1 MKSLAVRRVERDRSA
16 NSFVVS
22 LREDDQPRRQ
32 FDIHIG
38 LSEGIA
44 IRMMLDGEVA
54 PRPLTH
60 DLFVLALERVG
71 VTLKHVIMTHVS
83 NGTYFAE
90 IILSPESGD
99 DTVVSCRPSD
109 ALALALRSNAPIYA
123 QESLLDE
130 VARVPDD
137 SEDSSTEILDEFKE
151 FIENINPDDFDI

>member
-1 MKSLAVRRVERDRSA
+1 MKSLSVRRVERDRSS

-32 FDIHIG
+32 FDILIG
-38 LSEGIA
+38 LSEGVA

-60 DLFVLALERVG
+60 DLFVLALERVN
-71 VTLKHVIMTHVS
+71 VSLKHVVITHVS

-90 IILSPESGD
+90 LTLSQ
-99 DTVVSCRPSD
+99 DTGEDTTVSCRPSD

-130 VARVPDD
+130 VGQVPAEEET
-137 SEDSSTEILDEFKE
+137 SAEIMDEFKE
-151 FIENINPDDFDI
+151 FIENISPDDFDI

>member
-1 MKSLAVRRVERDRSA
+1 VKSLSVRRVERDRSS

-22 LREDDQPRRQ
+22 LREDDHPRRQ
-32 FDIHIG
+32 FDIYIG

-71 VTLKHVIMTHVS
+71 VTLKHVVITHVS

-90 IILSPESGD
+90 IVLSPEAGEG
-99 DTVVSCRPSD
+99 TVVSCRPSD
-109 ALALALRSNAPIYA
+109 ALALALRSNSPIYA

-130 VARVPDD
+130 VARVPDE
-137 SEDSSTEILDEFKE
+137 SEDSSAEILDEFKE

>member
-1 MKSLAVRRVERDRSA
+1 MRSLAVRRVERDRSS

-32 FDIHIG
+32 FDIFIG
-38 LSEGIA
+38 LSEGVA
-44 IRMMLDGEVA
+44 IRMMLDGETA

-60 DLFVLALERVG
+60 DLFVLALEKLG
-71 VTLKHVIMTHVS
+71 VSLKHVVITHVS
-83 NGTYFAE
+83 DGTYFAE
-90 IILSPESGD
+90 IVLSTDSGD

-130 VARVPDD
+130 VGQVP
-137 SEDSSTEILDEFKE
+137 SEGEDSSAEILDEFKE

>member
-1 MKSLAVRRVERDRSA
+1 MKSLAVRRVERDRSS

-71 VTLKHVIMTHVS
+71 VTLKHVVVTHVA

-90 IILSPESGD
+90 IVLSPENGD

-109 ALALALRSNAPIYA
+109 ALALALRSNSPIYA
-123 QESLLDE
+123 QETLLDE
-130 VARVPDD
+130 VGQVP
-137 SEDSSTEILDEFKE
+137 SESVDTSAEILDEFKE
-151 FIENINPDDFDI
+151 FIENISPDDFDI